1 MVAIFQGAAI
11 TLSLSN
17 QTPSRPALLRN
28 SLLSTIDLLDRRRA
42 SEIGDAVIDDY
53 VSMKWL
59 EWHGG
64 ALRLTVAGE
73 SVRKQL
79 LTSLEAN

>member
-1 MVAIFQGAAI
+1 MVAVFGAAM
-11 TLSLSN
+11 TLSPSK
-17 QTPSRPALLRN
+17 QMPSRPAVLRE

-53 VSMKWL
+53 VSMNWL

-64 ALRLTVAGE
+64 ALRLTITGE
-73 SVRKQL
+73 GVRKQL
-79 LTSLEAN
+79 LTSLEST

>member
-1 MVAIFQGAAI
+1 MSAL
-11 TLSLSN
+11 LSR
-17 QTPSRPALLRN
+17 QTPLRPAALRE

-53 VSMKWL
+53 VSLKWL

-64 ALRLTVAGE
+64 ALRLTLTGE
-73 SVRKQL
+73 HVRKQL
-79 LTSLEAN
+79 LTSLESH

>member
-1 MVAIFQGAAI
+1 M
-11 TLSLSN
+11 TLSLST
-17 QTPSRPALLRN
+17 QTPSRPALLRK

-53 VSMKWL
+53 VSIKWL

-64 ALRLTVAGE
+64 ALRLTSAGE

>member
-1 MVAIFQGAAI
+1 MVTVFGVAM
-11 TLSLSN
+11 TLSLSK
-17 QTPSRPALLRN
+17 QTPSRPAVLRE

-53 VSMKWL
+53 VSMNWL

-64 ALRLTVAGE
+64 ALRLTITGE

-79 LTSLEAN
+79 LTRLESN